1 MKNFFMIFIFILI
14 FSVSGCWNNAY
25 PKPEAFNDTDETE
38 SVSDNDTDES
48 EDSELLPDNDN
59 VNDTDNN
66 IVSDEDI
73 FIVLCEHN
81 HCIGIEHSTEE
92 CFAGN
97 GSYRCGCE
105 GEYFW
110 YDSAC
115 ILDPCDMNKC
125 GEIEDSAGE
134 CIPKGHDYICKC
146 EDDFFWYESTNTSTC
161 ILSSCRGNPCSG
173 KENSSGEC
181 VPLTS
186 DKYECKCIE
195 NYYWNENACIPSPC
209 KSDSC
214 SKIENATGECIVIN
228 QNQYSC
234 SCKNGYFW
242 NGEEC
247 TSMPECSKKSGNPCK
262 DSSTGLIWSSMQLTS
277 LYNASCKN
285 EGGFY
290 DWHVPS
296 IGELRSLIVG
306 CPGTMLGGSCGVDT
320 QCKNS
325 DCYTEGCQSCD
336 YSSDGRYSKLGDT
349 ELLLSFSMDEETY
362 LWIAA
367 FSSGGIGRTQC
378 PAFLN
383 IEVNYNCEPESKF
396 RCARCEEGYLWE
408 KDKCVKSP
416 CTQKSCDIPHSDPG
430 WCVPESGTTFRCK
443 CKKDYVWNGSECI
456 LNPCFYKPCKEIP
469 HADPDRCYYNN
480 EMTFQCQCDKN
491 YIWNGSACAPSK
503 CLEEPCKD
511 IPHAYNICTPL
522 GEDKYSCACIESFE
536 WGAESYAWDGEK
548 CVSPCDSKPC
558 EIPNSDGICDVQT
571 AEIYICGCKYP
582 YYWDKNSRKCVN
594 LCDDNPCSKDEHST
608 GQCYSKY
615 GPDYTCECVGN
626 YYWGASSKKCLPN

>member
-1 MKNFFMIFIFILI
+1 MIFIFILI

-25 PKPEAFNDTDETE
+25 PKPEAFNDADETE
-38 SVSDNDTDES
+38 IVSDNDADES
-48 EDSELLPDNDN
+48 EDSELLPDNDS

-73 FIVLCEHN
+73 FIDLCEN
-81 HCIGIEHSTEE
+81 NPCIGIEHSTEE
-92 CFAGN
+92 CFASN
-97 GSYRCGCE
+97 GSYKCGCE
-105 GEYFW
+105 GDYFW

-125 GEIEDSAGE
+125 GEIEDSTGE
-134 CIPKGHDYICKC
+134 CIPKGHDYICEC
-146 EDDFFWYESTNTSTC
+146 EDDFFWYESPNTSTC
-161 ILSSCRGNPCSG
+161 ILSPCRGNPCSG

-186 DKYECKCIE
+186 DKHECKCIE

-209 KSDSC
+209 NSDSC

-228 QNQYSC
+228 PNEYSC
-234 SCKNGYFW
+234 KCGNGYFW

-262 DSSTGLIWSSMQLTS
+262 DSSTGLVWSSMQYTS

-290 DWHVPS
+290 NWHVPS

-325 DCYTEGCQSCD
+325 DCYTEGCKSCD
-336 YSSDGRYSKLGDT
+336 SSSDGRYSKLGDT
-349 ELLLSFSMDEETY
+349 EWLLSFSMDEATY
-362 LWIAA
+362 LWIAM

-378 PAFLN
+378 PAFFN
-383 IEVNYNCEPESKF
+383 IEVNYNCEPDFKF
-396 RCARCEEGYLWE
+396 RCTRCEEGYLWD

-430 WCVPESGTTFRCK
+430 WCVPESGTTFRCR
-443 CKKDYVWNGSECI
+443 CKQNYYWDGSLCYRTPCADDPCKNIPYADPESCRNIDETAFSCECI
-456 LNPCFYKPCKEIP
+456 DN
-469 HADPDRCYYNN
+469 
-480 EMTFQCQCDKN
+480 
-491 YIWNGSACAPSK
+491 
-503 CLEEPCKD
+503 
-511 IPHAYNICTPL
+511 
-522 GEDKYSCACIESFE
+522 
-536 WGAESYAWDGEK
+536 YAWDEK
-548 CVSPCDSKPC
+548 H
-558 EIPNSDGICDVQT
+558 G
-571 AEIYICGCKYP
+571 
-582 YYWDKNSRKCVN
+582 KCVN
-594 LCDDNPCSKDEHST
+594 P
-608 GQCYSKY
+608 
-615 GPDYTCECVGN
+615 
-626 YYWGASSKKCLPN
+626 